1 MVGDSL
7 YRSSSFRLSDGRR
20 GLDDSCIRR
29 LRSVLLS
36 RLDFWDNPGLGVSR
50 DFFCDAVDSVVRL
63 SGLSNF
69 LFCPSFQFAGEN
81 TGYMSR
87 IRILPEAVANR
98 IAAGEVVER
107 PASVVKELLENAL
120 DAGAKTIRVEV
131 EAGGKRMIRI
141 IDDGHGMS
149 HDDALLAFERHATSK
164 LRSADDLLSIPTL
177 GFRGEALPTIAAV
190 SRLLLETRAEEDA
203 EGTRVEFAGGKLVN
217 VKPAGLPAG
226 TTVSVADLF
235 YSVPARRKFLKS
247 DTTELGHI
255 ASLVTHYALANPGR
269 QFVLTTP
276 TQQIVDCSPV
286 ERLAERVYQLF
297 GKQSFDELIE
307 IPVVSAAFRAA
318 ITEPE
323 LEPAEEKARL
333 TVYGFTSRP
342 EIQRPNRNGIYIFVN
357 RRLVRDRLILHAIH
371 EAYRNILPSNVF
383 PATLLFLE
391 MPYDEVDVNVHPAK
405 IEVRFRRSQFVHD
418 FTRDAIRQA
427 LMSARPIASFAAAAA
442 ASGALQNANTSAAS
456 LSNAPSM
463 DPTAP
468 SIVPRA
474 IIPAME
480 EIGLGSG
487 VGSDGGF
494 DLTSAPLQ
502 PIEQRFVFPAGPESL
517 VESSAAFGAPS
528 LASEP
533 PAPNWAANFAAGNGS
548 APATLP
554 HPDQIAD
561 LKPLGQVSSSF
572 IVAVN
577 GEGLWLVDQHVAH
590 ERVLFEQHLEARRAG
605 KVESQRMLMP
615 MILELSP
622 RQLVIYEKIA
632 EELSANGFEVELMGP
647 RSVAIQAAP
656 AGITGSDAEK
666 LLTEILD
673 GIERENA
680 AISIETLQAKIAA
693 STACHAAI
701 KVNMPLDQTKMEW
714 LLAALAKTDCPMSCP
729 HGRPVVL
736 RYSIKEIE
744 KAFHRI

>member
-1 MVGDSL
+1 
-7 YRSSSFRLSDGRR
+7 
-20 GLDDSCIRR
+20 
-29 LRSVLLS
+29 
-36 RLDFWDNPGLGVSR
+36 
-50 DFFCDAVDSVVRL
+50 
-63 SGLSNF
+63 
-69 LFCPSFQFAGEN
+69 
-81 TGYMSR
+81 MSR

-120 DAGAKTIRVEV
+120 DAGAKTIRIEV
-131 EAGGKRMIRI
+131 EAGGKRMIRV
-141 IDDGHGMS
+141 IDDGHGMM

-164 LRSADDLLSIPTL
+164 LRSAEDLLSIATL

-190 SRLLLETRAEEDA
+190 SRLLLETRAEEDP

-226 TTVSVADLF
+226 TTISVADLF
-235 YSVPARRKFLKS
+235 YCVPARRKFLKS

-255 ASLVTHYALANPGR
+255 ASLVTHYALANPGK

-276 TQQIVDCSPV
+276 TQEIINCAP
-286 ERLAERVYQLF
+286 AELLTDRVYQLF
-297 GKQSFDELIE
+297 GRQSLDELVA
-307 IPVVSAAFRAA
+307 IPTVSAAFRAA
-318 ITEPE
+318 ITEPD
-323 LEPAEEKARL
+323 LEPEEEKARL
-333 TVYGFTSRP
+333 TVFGFTSRP
-342 EIQRPNRNGIYIFVN
+342 EVQRPNRNGIYVFVN

-371 EAYRNILPSNVF
+371 EAYRNILPASVF

-418 FTRDAIRQA
+418 FARDAIRQA
-427 LMSARPIASFAAAAA
+427 LMGARPIASFAAAAS
-442 ASGALQNANTSAAS
+442 ASAPQTATGPMPTFGAGSAESVTGSA
-456 LSNAPSM
+456 
-463 DPTAP
+463 
-468 SIVPRA
+468 VPRA

-480 EIGLGSG
+480 EIGVGSG

-494 DLTSAPLQ
+494 DLTAAPLR
-502 PIEQRFVFPAGPESL
+502 PVEQRFTFEPGT
-517 VESSAAFGAPS
+517 AFGAAVTPVEPS
-528 LASEP
+528 GV
-533 PAPNWAANFAAGNGS
+533 NWAANFAGANGD
-548 APATLP
+548 APARLP
-554 HPDQIAD
+554 HPDEITD

-605 KVESQRMLMP
+605 KVESQRMLLP
-615 MILELSP
+615 MILELAP
-622 RQLVIYEKIA
+622 RQLVIFEKIA
-632 EELSANGFEVELMGP
+632 EELSANGFEVEPMGP
-647 RSVAIQAAP
+647 RSLAIQGVP
-656 AGITGSDAEK
+656 AGIEAGDAEK

-736 RYSIKEIE
+736 RYSVKEIE